1 MALLSLSFQ
10 QEVLAL
16 LFVMVV
22 SNLIEF
28 FLMRDYGLRARMLAV
43 LFVDH
48 IYVLI
53 AWAFHIDYSLFYLY
67 FARVNRVVD
76 VTADFVLNLL
86 FISTEVGFVIVP
98 YLFPELREI
107 EETIFRRSE
116 SDRNGPHPYRRP
128 QAPRRES

>member
-1 MALLSLSFQ
+1 MALSISLQ

-28 FLMRDYGLRARMLAV
+28 VVMRDYGLRARMLAV

-53 AWAFHIDYSLFYLY
+53 AWAFRIDYSLFYLY
-67 FARVNRVVD
+67 FVRVNRVID

-86 FISTEVGFVIVP
+86 FISTEVGFIIVP
-98 YLFPELREI
+98 YLFPELAKA
-107 EETIFRRSE
+107 EESVFRKIDDGQMDSE
-116 SDRNGPHPYRRP
+116 GD
-128 QAPRRES
+128 